1 MDELSITKPNFYQPK
16 NKEWFVNINRYITSH
31 YYNRPF
37 YQFRRIP
44 SSRLYSPID
53 NILNNWSY
61 YLGEQNIGL
70 NNALIEGTASQLLYR
85 AGLEI
90 NKLVNHKV
98 GKASELYQTLKLS
111 VELLG
116 RDTRNKKQLKR
127 ELMLLRLKA
136 QREMASLEELGII
149 FNPLPEDF
157 IAESEEEML
166 KQIET
171 SLKEV
176 GEKVADLLAEK
187 AWKYNNMA
195 YQYEEVTRQCVV
207 GGISGIH
214 NTIKNGMLMKDYV
227 PAHQIIW
234 DNTQTD
240 VFNSKANFAGI
251 VTYNLTSEQI
261 LQSYPKLTEADQ
273 TEIKELSLSVT
284 QEYLSLYN
292 PLINGRTLWYATNV
306 AGGITGFT
314 VVRIYIKGRR
324 NSEYKESKGELR
336 EIKEGEAGDPDY
348 DDQIWYFADLIGN
361 KWLGDWGEVT
371 DIIYDTKA
379 TKEPLCPL
387 QIVIPN
393 ATLDQYKSDVGKV
406 KEIQDEI
413 DYYANKIREL
423 TTRDMGK
430 NYWINGQALGVNSVK
445 EMIEDFKAQ
454 NITIGVPPND
464 AGDPNEKGALLIQNV
479 DLTLD
484 PNVTKYVELK
494 NYLKEE
500 QRDILSLPTISL
512 GAQNTIIGKGVQENT
527 MAAANDGLAS
537 FYNTMLNF
545 IQRDMQL
552 GVNMWKLAM
561 GDRKMNEQDI
571 VDIVGEDGYD
581 FIMTNKDY
589 PFEPLGVYIQINDI
603 IDAKERAALN
613 EAAFAALQNQK
624 IEYVDYIRLRRC
636 QTLSDAENYFTMSL
650 KRMERKQAQ
659 IAEQAAAAQE
669 RAIQIQTNGSLQ
681 AKQSQNETE
690 LAVADRKS
698 RATETAAEIN
708 ARSKE
713 ANNERDNN
721 VKLIQHLNQAK
732 KD

>member
-1 MDELSITKPNFYQPK
+1 MDELSITKPNFYEPK
-16 NKEWFVNINRYITSH
+16 DKNWFININRYITSH

-37 YQFRRIP
+37 YQFRQKPQLR
-44 SSRLYSPID
+44 SFSPID

-70 NNALIEGTASQLLYR
+70 NNALIEGTATQLLYR

-127 ELMLLRLKA
+127 DLMLLRLKA
-136 QREMASLEELGII
+136 QREMQSLEEIGII

-157 IAESEEEML
+157 AADSEEEMM
-166 KQIET
+166 KQVET

-176 GEKVADLLAEK
+176 GEKIADLLSEK
-187 AWKYNNMA
+187 AWKYNDMA

-207 GGISGIH
+207 GGISGVH
-214 NTIKNGMLMKDYV
+214 NTIKNGMLIKEYV

-234 DNTQTD
+234 DNTQTN
-240 VFNSKANFAGI
+240 VFNAKANFAGI

-261 LQSYPKLTEADQ
+261 LEKYPRLTEDDKK
-273 TEIKELSLSVT
+273 EIKELSMSVT

-314 VVRIYIKGRR
+314 VVRIYIKGRKD
-324 NSEYKESKGELR
+324 SQYKVVKGQVKDM
-336 EIKEGEAGDPDY
+336 KEAEAGDPDY
-348 DDQIWYFADLIGN
+348 DGQIWYFADLIGN
-361 KWLGDWGEVT
+361 RWLGDWGEVT
-371 DIIYDTKA
+371 NIVYDTKA
-379 TKEPLCPL
+379 TQDPLCPL
-387 QIVIPN
+387 QIVVPN

-413 DYYANKIREL
+413 DFYANKIREI
-423 TTRDMGK
+423 TTRDIGK
-430 NYWINGQALGVNSVK
+430 NYWVNGQSLGISSLK
-445 EMIEDFKAQ
+445 DMITDFKAQ
-454 NITIGVPPND
+454 NITVGTPPND
-464 AGDPNEKGALLIQNV
+464 VGDQNPNGNLLIQSV

-484 PNVTKYVELK
+484 PNITKYVELK

-512 GAQNTIIGKGVQENT
+512 GAQNTVIGKGVQENT

-561 GDRKMNEQDI
+561 GDKKMSEQDI

-589 PFEPLGVYIQINDI
+589 PFEPLGVYIQINDR
-603 IDAKERAALN
+603 IDDKERAALN
-613 EAAFAALQNQK
+613 DAAFAALQNQEIK
-624 IEYVDYIRLRRC
+624 YLDYIKLRRC
-636 QTLSDAENYFTMSL
+636 QTLSEAENYFTVAL
-650 KRMERKQAQ
+650 KRSERR
-659 IAEQAAAAQE
+659 EDAAAQQRAAEQE
-669 RAIQIQTNGSLQ
+669 RALQIQANAALQ
-681 AKQSQNETE
+681 AKQGQNQTE
-690 LAVADRKS
+690 LAVADRKAS
-698 RATETAAEIN
+698 ATETAAEIN

-721 VKLIQHLNQAK
+721 VKLIQHLNQPK
-732 KD
+732 KS